1 MRLWTLLFKR
11 FNLIKSTGIIYP
23 LSYFFI
29 IAVFS
34 CTVTVEVP
42 DSATTTQIVSPSNF
56 KKLKFENSTEDSGI
70 EFDKSF
76 CINKTRNQPLRWR
89 LNFSSVYGNH
99 SAIVKYEDR
108 SLFKNEE
115 QTNRN
120 ESSEELVPTIVI
132 DKSIISYP
140 KLKHIPV
147 LDVDSLC
154 KKEVISYSSKEIIE
168 SWLSAVAPD
177 CIFKYETG
185 NWKCEIENV
194 DAEIV
199 LKELD
204 DIRRLAIKRWNRHPY
219 LLARKI
225 AITNQLA
232 AIVEKINSVKE
243 EYFNPSMA
251 KKVELE
257 TTFDIELGK
266 YGKKVSDFAEEVKQK
281 FSIFCNVI
289 DNSDPKEIPIVMS
302 KTWKDKLCNPST
314 DNKTR
319 YELAGIGV
327 SKAFSEIHFLNSL
340 MERTSNLGLF
350 SVKFPRSQVN
360 TNYFTVSLQP
370 EESVART
377 IAEQSMAIVGRG
389 LSSES
394 SDVCACWNPMFQD
407 SKTFSIARSLDI
419 VGQTQDVTCSLY
431 QPDKEQNIDYSK
443 DISSYLTDA
452 VTSETEFLIS
462 NGSSKLLRLPPGSY
476 KYTIKEFYHE
486 DQEET
491 ADTKAVVGSI
501 TWSRRRPNVSV
512 NEWKLSSLNQDGSVI
527 QEW

>member
-1 MRLWTLLFKR
+1 MKLWTLLSKR
-11 FNLIKSTGIIYP
+11 FNLIRSTGIIYP

-42 DSATTTQIVSPSNF
+42 DSANTTQIVSPSNF
-56 KKLKFENSTEDSGI
+56 KKLKFEGSTDDSGV

-76 CINKTRNQPLRWR
+76 CINKTRNQPLRWKV
-89 LNFSSVYGNH
+89 NFSSVYGNH
-99 SAIVKYEDR
+99 SAIVKYEER

-115 QTNRN
+115 A
-120 ESSEELVPTIVI
+120 SEQKDDIKELIPTIVI
-132 DKSIISYP
+132 DKSVISSP

-147 LDVDSLC
+147 TDVDSLC
-154 KKEVISYSSKEIIE
+154 KREQLSSGSREVVE
-168 SWLSAVAPD
+168 SWLSTVSPD
-177 CIFKYETG
+177 CNFKYEAG
-185 NWKCEIENV
+185 SWKCEIENV

-204 DIRRLAIKRWNRHPY
+204 DIRRLAIRRWNRHPY

-232 AIVEKINSVKE
+232 AIVEKINSVKD
-243 EYFNPSMA
+243 EYLNPSMA

-266 YGKKVSDFAEEVKQK
+266 YGKKVADIGTELKEK
-281 FSIFCNVI
+281 FSVFCNVL
-289 DNSDPKEIPIVMS
+289 DNSDVKEIPIVMS
-302 KTWKDKLCNPST
+302 KEWKDKLCNSTT

-319 YELAGIGV
+319 YELSSIGV
-327 SKAFSEIHFLNSL
+327 SKAFSEIDFLKSL

-350 SVKFPRSQVN
+350 SVRFPKSQVN

-389 LSSES
+389 LSAEN

-431 QPDKEQNIDYSK
+431 QSGQEKDIDYSK

-476 KYTIKEFYHE
+476 RYTIKEFYHE

-512 NEWKLSSLNQDGSVI
+512 SEWKLSSLNQDDTSVT
-527 QEW
+527 E

>member
-1 MRLWTLLFKR
+1 MKLWTLLFKR
-11 FNLIKSTGIIYP
+11 FNSIRSSRLIYP
-23 LSYFFI
+23 LVYFLI
-29 IAVFS
+29 VAIFS

-42 DSATTTQIVSPSNF
+42 DSATSSQVVTPSNF
-56 KKLKFENSTEDSGI
+56 RKLKFEGTNEYSGI
-70 EFDKSF
+70 EFDRSF
-76 CINKTRNQPLRWR
+76 CINKTRNQPLRWK
-89 LNFSSVYGNH
+89 LNFSSVYGPH
-99 SAIVKYEDR
+99 SAIVKYSEN
-108 SLFKNEE
+108 SLFTDDKSKSDTKPE
-115 QTNRN
+115 QLTP
-120 ESSEELVPTIVI
+120 SIVI
-132 DKSIISYP
+132 DQSILTSS
-140 KLKHIPV
+140 KLKHIPITN
-147 LDVDSLC
+147 LDSLC
-154 KKEVISYSSKEIIE
+154 KKETLAESSREVIE
-168 SWLSAVAPD
+168 SWLYTIAPD
-177 CIFKYETG
+177 CNFKYESES
-185 NWKCEIENV
+185 WICQIENV

-232 AIVEKINSVKE
+232 AIVEKINSVKD
-243 EYFNPSMA
+243 EYLNPDMK

-257 TTFDIELGK
+257 TTFDIELGN
-266 YGKKVSDFAEEVKQK
+266 YGKKVTDIGEELQTK
-281 FSIFCNVI
+281 FKIFCNVLT
-289 DNSDPKEIPIVMS
+289 NSDPKEIPIVMS
-302 KTWKDKLCNPST
+302 SSWQEKLCSSST

-319 YELAGIGV
+319 YELSSIGV
-327 SKAFSEIHFLNSL
+327 SKAFSEIDFLKSL

-350 SVKFPRSQVN
+350 SVRFPKSQVN

-419 VGQTQDVTCSLY
+419 VGQTQDVDCSLH
-431 QPDKEQNIDYSK
+431 QPGQEKNIDYSK
-443 DISSYLTDA
+443 DISAYLTDA

-462 NGSSKLLRLPPGSY
+462 NGSSKLLRLPPGTY
-476 KYTIKEFYHE
+476 RYTIKEFYHE

-491 ADTKAVVGSI
+491 ADNKAVVGSI

-512 NEWKLSSLNQDGSVI
+512 NEWKLSSLEENTNTTND
-527 QEW
+527 